1 MTKVRKRHN
10 AEFKSK
16 VAVEAIKEHKT
27 LNELTA
33 EYGVHATQISN
44 WKKQALA
51 VIPTAFNTKQQAN
64 EQAQQAIIDEL
75 HRQLGQVISER
86 DWLKKKFLTAT
97 LSTRKQLLEP
107 DNKDF
112 SVRKQCELLGIN
124 RSSLYYQ
131 AKPVSELDITLM
143 NLLDQQY
150 TKTPFYGVKRMTA
163 YLRQLG
169 YQVGEDRVRR
179 LLRQMGLDA
188 IYQHPN
194 TSKPNSEHQVYPY
207 LLRHVPISR
216 CNQVWSTDITYIRL
230 AKGFVYLMAVI
241 DWYSR
246 YVLDWSLSTTLEA
259 DFCVDT
265 VSSLLHNGLRCE
277 IFNTDQ
283 GSQFTS
289 PRFTRPLIEQGIAIS
304 MDGRGR
310 ALDNIFV
317 ERLWRSVKY
326 ECVYLR
332 QFETVSQARAGLK
345 EYFEFYNHERL
356 HQSLDYHT
364 PAQVYLANNS
374 SDNKSFYQP
383 NSILIL

>member
-86 DWLKKKFLTAT
+86 DWLKKKVLTAT

-112 SVRKQCELLGIN
+112 SVRKQCELLSIN

-131 AKPVSELDITLM
+131 PKPISELDITLM

-169 YQVGEDRVRR
+169 YQVGEKRVRR